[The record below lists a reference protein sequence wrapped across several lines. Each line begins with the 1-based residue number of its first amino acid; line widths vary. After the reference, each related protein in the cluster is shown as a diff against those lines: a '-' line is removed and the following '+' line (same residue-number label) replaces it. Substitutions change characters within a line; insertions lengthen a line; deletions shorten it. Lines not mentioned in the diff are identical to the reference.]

1 MDGQT
6 DKVKPVYPP
15 LNFVEAGGI
24 IIIYNFQGSQSS
36 WKNTQNNNNT
46 KTVDV
51 VRSAGTSGGPS
62 RKKKHRLPARSDRA
76 SSLEELLQ
84 YCKVSTHGSSGLR
97 TISGLCRGRKI
108 LQVVPRRVL
117 RTHYLFVINIFVR
130 AFCFCCVLVEF
141 FLLFLSRGCVTTWR
155 HFCFL
160 SAIFLSIYLFFFGTL
175 CLFVIFPV

>member
-1 MDGQT
+1 MT
-6 DKVKPVYPP
+6 F
-15 LNFVEAGGI
+15 L
-24 IIIYNFQGSQSS
+24 
-36 WKNTQNNNNT
+36 
-46 KTVDV
+46 VDVRGCWHRLRVHNV

-62 RKKKHRLPARSDRA
+62 RKKKHRLPARSNAA
-76 SSLEELLQ
+76 SSLEVSRQ
-84 YCKVSTHGSSGLR
+84 YWKVRTYSFSGLR

-117 RTHYLFVINIFVR
+117 QTHFLFVINIFVR

-141 FLLFLSRGCVTTWR
+141 FLLFLLRGCVTTLL

-160 SAIFLSIYLFFFGTL
+160 SAIFLSIFLFFFGTL